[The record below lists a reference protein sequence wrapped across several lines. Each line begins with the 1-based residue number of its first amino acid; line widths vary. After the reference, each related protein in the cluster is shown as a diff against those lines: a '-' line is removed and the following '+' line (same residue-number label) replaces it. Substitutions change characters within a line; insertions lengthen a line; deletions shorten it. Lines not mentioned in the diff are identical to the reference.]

1 MPKKCR
7 FPDDVLLA
15 LDRGMIIGIRAGQEP
30 HRFIGLWVVVVE
42 GGVFVRSWG
51 RKRGGWHHTLLKDP
65 HGTVQAAGREFEVRA
80 VQTRSERLKEAVD
93 RAYLAKYKTPAAM
106 KYTRDLV
113 RAKCR
118 ATTTELVPLEKK
130 KTRRPT

>member
-1 MPKKCR
+1 MPRKSR
-7 FPDDVLLA
+7 FPDHVLAA
-15 LDRGMIIGIRAGQEP
+15 LDRGMIVGIRAGRGP

-42 GGVFVRSWG
+42 GSVFVRSWG
-51 RKRGGWHHTLLKDP
+51 RKRDGWHQTLRQDP
-65 HGTVQAAGREFEVRA
+65 RGTVQAGGREFEVRA
-80 VQTRSERLKEAVD
+80 VQTRSERLKDAVD

-118 ATTTELVPLEKK
+118 GTTTELIPLENE
-130 KTRRPT
+130 KTRRAT